1 MGHAGSSY
9 KEKIVVFFSDLN
21 MIKSV
26 LLSYVCK
33 YIVLISISTLSLA
46 L

>member
-1 MGHAGSSY
+1 MQEVGT
-9 KEKIVVFFSDLN
+9 KKRFFFFSDLN

-26 LLSYVCK
+26 LLSYVYK
-33 YIVLISISTLSLA
+33 YILLISISTLSLA

>member
-1 MGHAGSSY
+1 MQEVGT
-9 KEKIVVFFSDLN
+9 KKRFFFSDLN

-26 LLSYVCK
+26 LLSYVYK
-33 YIVLISISTLSLA
+33 YILLISISTLSLA